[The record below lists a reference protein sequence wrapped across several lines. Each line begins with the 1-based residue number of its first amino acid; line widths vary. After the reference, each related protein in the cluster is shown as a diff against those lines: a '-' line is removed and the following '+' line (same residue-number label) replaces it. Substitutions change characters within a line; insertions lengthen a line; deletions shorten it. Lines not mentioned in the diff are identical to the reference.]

1 MLKIK
6 FMRKLFFIISLVFSI
21 LTISNNKLSAQNT
34 NPTYQSL
41 ITMGDKEFNNAEYIK
56 AKSYYQ
62 EALRIKKDDPTAKS
76 KLNKTIQKIRE
87 QSEKEEIFFQY
98 VDEADNHYNNGDYEK
113 ALTSYNKATKLF
125 PKDEYT
131 LEQIK
136 IVTQKINDE
145 KENIAAFNE
154 FVNNGDRFMN
164 QEKYTEATLQ
174 YKAALNL
181 YPNNS
186 SIKEKYNN
194 AKSLKDN
201 YDRLSSDFEQLKREA
216 NDFVIR
222 KKYAEAIEKY
232 QQALSIFPNDSDLKS
247 LINSLTTQKDI
258 SDRYNSKINEA
269 DSLYLEKS
277 YEKAKNAYNEA
288 LAVIP
293 DDPYSSDMII
303 RIDETLNSDE
313 YKSLKNFLTLL
324 EEAKELES
332 NNKIDEALTKY
343 KSAIKQNPGDEFTSQ
358 KIDYLT
364 NIINTRNK
372 EIELNAQYT
381 ALIDK
386 GDNSVNSEDYYSAL
400 DFYTQAYNLIPN
412 KNEAKEKKDNTQKRI
427 KEIEA
432 QLALEKQKW
441 DEYYA
446 VAMNTA
452 QSFMNERNYPEAIKE
467 YNKALRFKENDQA
480 ATQGLNN
487 ATQLNEARLANLMKE
502 YNQYIT
508 NGDNQFN
515 TNNLDKAIEFYSKAL
530 ALNTGNTYP
539 SEMIDKISILLQE
552 NKLVVLVNEPIEIK
566 SNETKRFNFEPI
578 DVTTRKGNYIL
589 IKAKNL
595 SDKSYSMFISY
606 GSSNSN
612 NGSLI
617 VRTPNN
623 QDVNNYIIRIG
634 SQYKWFSEDN
644 TWIELTPEGGDIE
657 IELMEITK
665 GK

>member
-6 FMRKLFFIISLVFSI
+6 FMRKIFFIITLVFCI
-21 LTISNNKLSAQNT
+21 LTISNNKLIAQNT
-34 NPTYQSL
+34 THSYQSL

-62 EALRIKKDDPTAKS
+62 EALRIKNEDPTAKS
-76 KLNKTIQKIRE
+76 KLNKTLQKIRE
-87 QSEKEEIFFQY
+87 QSEKEEIFYQY
-98 VDEADNHYNNGDYEK
+98 IDEADNHYENGEYET
-113 ALTSYNKATKLF
+113 ALSSYNKAAKLF
-125 PKDEYT
+125 PKDGYT

-136 IVTQKINDE
+136 IVSQKIKDE
-145 KENIAAFNE
+145 KENLASFNE

-164 QEKYTEATLQ
+164 EEKYTEATLQ

-181 YPNNS
+181 YPNNNNV
-186 SIKEKYNN
+186 KDKYNN

-201 YDRLSSDFEQLKREA
+201 YDKLSSDFEQLKREA
-216 NDFVIR
+216 NDLIIR
-222 KKYAEAIEKY
+222 KKYAEGIEKY
-232 QQALSIFPNDSDLKS
+232 QQALSIFPNDSDLKN
-247 LINSLTTQKDI
+247 LISSLTIQKDI

-277 YEKAKNAYNEA
+277 YEKAKTAYNEA
-288 LAVIP
+288 LSVMP
-293 DDPYSSDMII
+293 NDSYSSDMIT

-313 YKSLKNFLTLL
+313 YKSLKNFLSLL
-324 EEAKELES
+324 EEAKALES
-332 NNKIDEALTKY
+332 NNKYDEALVKY
-343 KSAIKQNPGDEFTSQ
+343 KSALKQNPNDEFTTQ
-358 KIDYLT
+358 KIAYLT
-364 NIINTRNK
+364 DLVNNRNK
-372 EIELNAQYT
+372 EIELDAQYAT
-381 ALIDK
+381 LISK
-386 GDNSVNSEDYYSAL
+386 GDSSANSDDYYTAF
-400 DFYTQAYNLIPN
+400 DYYTQAYNLIPN
-412 KNEAKEKKDNTQKRI
+412 RTEAKDKKDEAQKRI

-441 DEYYA
+441 DEYYTA
-446 VAMNTA
+446 AMSAA
-452 QSFMNERNYPEAIKE
+452 QVFMNEKNYPEAIKE

-552 NKLVVLVNEPIEIK
+552 NKLAVLVNETIEIK
-566 SNETKRFNFEPI
+566 SNETKRFNFEPV
-578 DVTTRKGNYIL
+578 DVITRKGNYIL

-595 SDKSYSMFISY
+595 SNKSYSMFISY

-617 VRTPNN
+617 VRIPNN
-623 QDVNNYIIRIG
+623 QDVNNFIIRIG

-644 TWIELTPEGGDIE
+644 TWIELTPEGGNIE

>member
-1 MLKIK
+1 
-6 FMRKLFFIISLVFSI
+6 MRKIFFIISLVFSI
-21 LTISNNKLSAQNT
+21 LTISNNKLSAQSST
-34 NPTYQSL
+34 PTFQSL

-76 KLNKTIQKIRE
+76 KLNKTLQKIRE

-98 VDEADNHYNNGDYEK
+98 LDEADNQYDNGDYEK
-113 ALTSYNKATKLF
+113 ALASYNKAAKLF

-131 LEQIK
+131 LEQIEV
-136 IVTQKINDE
+136 VTQKINDE
-145 KENIAAFNE
+145 KEKIASFNE
-154 FVNNGDRFMN
+154 FVNNGDRFMVE
-164 QEKYTEATLQ
+164 EKYTEATIQ

-186 SIKEKYNN
+186 SVKDKYNN
-194 AKSLKDN
+194 AKSLKEN
-201 YDRLSSDFEQLKREA
+201 YDKLSSDFERLKREA
-216 NDFVIR
+216 NDFVMR

-247 LINSLTTQKDI
+247 LINSLTSQKEI

-277 YEKAKNAYNEA
+277 YEKAKTAYNEA
-288 LAVIP
+288 LAVMP
-293 DDPYSSDMII
+293 DDSYSSDMII

-313 YKSLKNFLTLL
+313 YKSLKNFLSLL

-343 KSAIKQNPGDEFTSQ
+343 KSAIKQNPGDEFTTQ

-364 NIINTRNK
+364 NVINTRNK
-372 EIELNAQYT
+372 EIELNAQYAT
-381 ALIDK
+381 LINK
-386 GDNSVNSEDYYSAL
+386 GDTNANNEDFYAAL
-400 DFYTQAYNLIPN
+400 DYYTQAYNLIPERS
-412 KNEAKEKKDNTQKRI
+412 EAKEKKDNTQKRI

-446 VAMNTA
+446 LAMNAA

-467 YNKALRFKENDQA
+467 YNKALRFKENDTA

-487 ATQLNEARLANLMKE
+487 ATQLNDARLANLMKE
-502 YNQYIT
+502 YNQHIT
-508 NGDNQFN
+508 NGDIQFN

-539 SEMIDKISILLQE
+539 SEMIDKISVLLQE
-552 NKLVVLVNEPIEIK
+552 NKLVVLVNETIEIK
-566 SNETKRFNFEPI
+566 SNETKRFEFEPV

-595 SDKSYSMFISY
+595 SDRSYSMFISY
-606 GSSNSN
+606 GSSNGSN
-612 NGSLI
+612 GTLI

-623 QDVNNYIIRIG
+623 HDVNSYIIRIG
-634 SQYKWFSEDN
+634 AQYKWFSEDN
-644 TWIELTPEGGDIE
+644 TWIEITPEGGDIE

>member
-1 MLKIK
+1 MIKIK
-6 FMRKLFFIISLVFSI
+6 SMRKIFFIISLVFSI
-21 LTISNNKLSAQNT
+21 LTISNSKLYAQNT
-34 NPTYQSL
+34 TPTYQSL

-98 VDEADNHYNNGDYEK
+98 IDEADIHYDNGDYEK
-113 ALTSYNKATKLF
+113 ALASYNKAVKLF

-136 IVTQKINDE
+136 IVTQKIKDE

-154 FVNNGDRFMN
+154 FINNGDRFMSEN
-164 QEKYTEATLQ
+164 KYTEATLQ

-181 YPNNS
+181 YPNNNS
-186 SIKEKYNN
+186 AKDKYNN
-194 AKSLKDN
+194 AKSLKEN
-201 YDRLSSDFEQLKREA
+201 YDKLSADFEQLKREA

-247 LINSLTTQKDI
+247 LITSLATQKDI
-258 SDRYNSKINEA
+258 ADRYNSRINEA

-277 YEKAKNAYNEA
+277 YEKAKTAYNEA
-288 LAVIP
+288 LVIIP
-293 DDPYSSDMII
+293 DDSYSSDMIA

-313 YKSLKNFLTLL
+313 YKSLKNFLNLL

-332 NNKIDEALTKY
+332 NNKYDESLAKY
-343 KSAIKQNPGDEFTSQ
+343 KSALKQNPSDEFTSQ

-364 NIINTRNK
+364 DLINNRNK

-381 ALIDK
+381 ALLSK
-386 GDNSVNSEDYYSAL
+386 GDSSASGEDFYTAL
-400 DFYTQAYNLIPN
+400 DYYTQAYNLIPN
-412 KNEAKEKKDNTQKRI
+412 RNEAKDKKESTQKCI
-427 KEIEA
+427 NEIEA

-441 DEYYA
+441 DEYYNE
-446 VAMNTA
+446 AMSAA
-452 QSFMNERNYPEAIKE
+452 QAFMNESNYPEAIKE
-467 YNKALRFKENDQA
+467 YNKALRFKENDPT
-480 ATQGLNN
+480 ATQALKN
-487 ATQLNEARLANLMKE
+487 ATQLNDARLATLMNE
-502 YNQYIT
+502 YEQYISNADNQY
-508 NGDNQFN
+508 N
-515 TNNLDKAIEFYSKAL
+515 TNNLDKAIEYYSKAL

-539 SEMIDKISILLQE
+539 ADMIDKISIMLQE
-552 NKLVVLVNEPIEIK
+552 NKLAILIDENTIIN
-566 SNETKRFNFEPI
+566 SNETKKFNFEPV

-595 SDKSYSMFISY
+595 SDRSYTMFISY
-606 GSSNSN
+606 GSPNGNS
-612 NGSLI
+612 GSLI
-617 VRTPNN
+617 VRIPNN
-623 QDVNNYIIRIG
+623 QDTNSFIIKIG
-634 SQYKWFSEDN
+634 TQYKWFSEDN

>member
-201 YDRLSSDFEQLKREA
+201 YDRLSSDFERLKREA

-293 DDPYSSDMII
+293 DDPYSSDMIV

-381 ALIDK
+381 ALINK

-552 NKLVVLVNEPIEIK
+552 NKLVVLVNETIEIK

>member
-181 YPNNS
+181 FPNNS

-293 DDPYSSDMII
+293 DDPYSSDMIV

-487 ATQLNEARLANLMKE
+487 ATQLNDARLANLMKE

-552 NKLVVLVNEPIEIK
+552 NKLVVLVNETIEIK

>member
-98 VDEADNHYNNGDYEK
+98 VDEADNHYDNGDYEK

-293 DDPYSSDMII
+293 DDPYSSDMIV

-381 ALIDK
+381 ALINK

-530 ALNTGNTYP
+530 ALNTGKTYP

-552 NKLVVLVNEPIEIK
+552 NKLVVLVNETIEIK

-617 VRTPNN
+617 VRIPNN

>member
-1 MLKIK
+1 MIKIK
-6 FMRKLFFIISLVFSI
+6 SMRKIFFIISLVFSI
-21 LTISNNKLSAQNT
+21 LTISNSKLSAQNT
-34 NPTYQSL
+34 TPTYQSL

-98 VDEADNHYNNGDYEK
+98 IDEADIHYDNDDYEK
-113 ALTSYNKATKLF
+113 ALASYNKAVKLF

-136 IVTQKINDE
+136 IVTQKIKDE

-154 FVNNGDRFMN
+154 FINNGDRFMSEN
-164 QEKYTEATLQ
+164 KYTEATLQ

-181 YPNNS
+181 YPNNNS
-186 SIKEKYNN
+186 AKDKYNN
-194 AKSLKDN
+194 AKSLKEN
-201 YDRLSSDFEQLKREA
+201 YDKLSADFEQLKREA

-247 LINSLTTQKDI
+247 LITSLATQKDI
-258 SDRYNSKINEA
+258 ADRYNSRINEA

-277 YEKAKNAYNEA
+277 YEKAKTAYNEA
-288 LAVIP
+288 LVIIP
-293 DDPYSSDMII
+293 DDSYSSDMIA

-313 YKSLKNFLTLL
+313 YKSLKNFLNLL

-332 NNKIDEALTKY
+332 NNKYDESLAKY
-343 KSAIKQNPGDEFTSQ
+343 KSALKQNPSDEFTSQ

-364 NIINTRNK
+364 DLINNRNK

-381 ALIDK
+381 ALLSK
-386 GDNSVNSEDYYSAL
+386 GDSSASGEDFYTAL
-400 DFYTQAYNLIPN
+400 DYYTQAYNLIPN
-412 KNEAKEKKDNTQKRI
+412 RNEAKDKKESTQKRI
-427 KEIEA
+427 NEIEA

-441 DEYYA
+441 DEYYNE
-446 VAMNTA
+446 AMSAA
-452 QSFMNERNYPEAIKE
+452 QAFMNESNYPEAIKE
-467 YNKALRFKENDQA
+467 YNKALRFKENDPT
-480 ATQGLNN
+480 ATQALKN
-487 ATQLNEARLANLMKE
+487 ATQLNDARLATLMNE
-502 YNQYIT
+502 YEQYISNADNQY
-508 NGDNQFN
+508 N
-515 TNNLDKAIEFYSKAL
+515 TNNLDKAIEYYSKAL

-539 SEMIDKISILLQE
+539 ADMIDKISIMLQE
-552 NKLVVLVNEPIEIK
+552 NKLAILIDENTIIN
-566 SNETKRFNFEPI
+566 SNETKKFNFEPV

-595 SDKSYSMFISY
+595 SDRSYTMFISY
-606 GSSNSN
+606 GSPNGNS
-612 NGSLI
+612 GSLI
-617 VRTPNN
+617 VRIPNN
-623 QDVNNYIIRIG
+623 QDTNSFIIKIG
-634 SQYKWFSEDN
+634 TQYKWFSEDN

>member
-34 NPTYQSL
+34 TPTYQSL

-62 EALRIKKDDPTAKS
+62 EALRIKKDDPTAQS

-98 VDEADNHYNNGDYEK
+98 IDEADNHYDNGDYEK
-113 ALTSYNKATKLF
+113 ALTSYNKAAKLF

-154 FVNNGDRFMN
+154 FVSNGDRFMS

-186 SIKEKYNN
+186 SVKEKYNN

-201 YDRLSSDFEQLKREA
+201 YDKLSADFEQLKREA

-293 DDPYSSDMII
+293 DDPYSSDMIV

-343 KSAIKQNPGDEFTSQ
+343 KSAIKQNPGDEFTTQ

-364 NIINTRNK
+364 DVINTRNK

-381 ALIDK
+381 TLINK
-386 GDNSVNSEDYYSAL
+386 GDNSTNSEDFYSAL

-412 KNEAKEKKDNTQKRI
+412 RNEAKEKKDNTQKRI
-427 KEIEA
+427 NEIEA

-552 NKLVVLVNEPIEIK
+552 NKLVVLVNETIEIK
-566 SNETKRFNFEPI
+566 SNEIKRFNFEPV

-589 IKAKNL
+589 VKAKNL

-617 VRTPNN
+617 VRIPNN

>member
-1 MLKIK
+1 MIKIK
-6 FMRKLFFIISLVFSI
+6 SMRKIFFIISLVFSI
-21 LTISNNKLSAQNT
+21 LTISNSKLSAQNT
-34 NPTYQSL
+34 TPTYQSL

-98 VDEADNHYNNGDYEK
+98 IDEADIHYDNGDYEK
-113 ALTSYNKATKLF
+113 ALASYNKAVKLF

-136 IVTQKINDE
+136 IVTQKIKDE

-154 FVNNGDRFMN
+154 FINNGDRFMSEN
-164 QEKYTEATLQ
+164 KYTEATLQ

-181 YPNNS
+181 YPNNNS
-186 SIKEKYNN
+186 AKDKYNN
-194 AKSLKDN
+194 AKSLKEN
-201 YDRLSSDFEQLKREA
+201 YDKLSADFEQLKREA

-247 LINSLTTQKDI
+247 LITSLATQKDI
-258 SDRYNSKINEA
+258 ADRYNSRINEA

-277 YEKAKNAYNEA
+277 YEKAKTAYNEA
-288 LAVIP
+288 LVIIP
-293 DDPYSSDMII
+293 DDSYSSDMIA

-313 YKSLKNFLTLL
+313 YKSLKNFLNLL

-332 NNKIDEALTKY
+332 NNKYDESLAKY
-343 KSAIKQNPGDEFTSQ
+343 KSALKQNPSDEFTSQ

-364 NIINTRNK
+364 DLINNRNK

-381 ALIDK
+381 ALLSK
-386 GDNSVNSEDYYSAL
+386 GDSSASGEDFYTAL
-400 DFYTQAYNLIPN
+400 DYYTQAYNLIPN
-412 KNEAKEKKDNTQKRI
+412 RNEAKDKKESTQKRI
-427 KEIEA
+427 NEIEA

-441 DEYYA
+441 DEYYNE
-446 VAMNTA
+446 AMSAA
-452 QSFMNERNYPEAIKE
+452 QAFMNESNYPEAIKE
-467 YNKALRFKENDQA
+467 YNKALRFKENDPT
-480 ATQGLNN
+480 ATQALKN
-487 ATQLNEARLANLMKE
+487 ATQLNDARLATLMNE
-502 YNQYIT
+502 YEQYISNADNQY
-508 NGDNQFN
+508 N
-515 TNNLDKAIEFYSKAL
+515 TNNLDKAIEYYSKAL

-539 SEMIDKISILLQE
+539 ADMIDKISIMLQE
-552 NKLVVLVNEPIEIK
+552 NKLAILIDENTIIN
-566 SNETKRFNFEPI
+566 SNETKKFNFEPV

-595 SDKSYSMFISY
+595 SDRSYTMFISY
-606 GSSNSN
+606 GSPKGNS
-612 NGSLI
+612 GSLI
-617 VRTPNN
+617 VRIPNN
-623 QDVNNYIIRIG
+623 QDTNSFIIKIG
-634 SQYKWFSEDN
+634 TQYKWFSEDN

>member
-412 KNEAKEKKDNTQKRI
+412 KNEAKEKKDNTQKHI

-552 NKLVVLVNEPIEIK
+552 NKLVVLVNETIEIK